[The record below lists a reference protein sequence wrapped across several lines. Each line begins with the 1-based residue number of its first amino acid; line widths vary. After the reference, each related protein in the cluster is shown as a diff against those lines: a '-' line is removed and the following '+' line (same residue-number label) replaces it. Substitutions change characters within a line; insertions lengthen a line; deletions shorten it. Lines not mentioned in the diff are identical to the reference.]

1 MDEELDTVKAD
12 TPKSA
17 AENATPDPDAE
28 EVVKEETKESESS
41 QKSKEWA
48 KSSNLKDERNLEGLT
63 FWSTNFESNFRFFIL

>member
-28 EVVKEETKESESS
+28 EVVKEETKE
-41 QKSKEWA
+41 WA

>member
-28 EVVKEETKESESS
+28 EVVKEETKE
-41 QKSKEWA
+41 
-48 KSSNLKDERNLEGLT
+48 
-63 FWSTNFESNFRFFIL
+63 